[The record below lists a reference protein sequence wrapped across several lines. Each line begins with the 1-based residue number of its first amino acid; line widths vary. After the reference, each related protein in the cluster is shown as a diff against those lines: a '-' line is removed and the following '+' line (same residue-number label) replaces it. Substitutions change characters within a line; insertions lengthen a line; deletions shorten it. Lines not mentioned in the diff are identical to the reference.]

1 MARETC
7 PLPFLLALVALPD
20 HKLNVLQEHL
30 AKRSH
35 RLGVL
40 VDVQRDEQ
48 DQLLFDGRQ
57 GKGDGEN
64 NGLLH
69 ARVSTNFCR
78 PPKKRRKVATRRDSR
93 QRP

>member
-48 DQLLFDGRQ
+48 DQLLINDIVDGQKVVIRPRDDRERVV
-57 GKGDGEN
+57 KER
-64 NGLLH
+64 H
-69 ARVSTNFCR
+69 ALIEQALDFRHTIAIF
-78 PPKKRRKVATRRDSR
+78 K
-93 QRP
+93 